1 MANKSFHLRWNNHL
15 QNLRTLFESIYNEQN
30 LVDVTLSCSDGM
42 LKAHKLVLSACSP
55 YFEAVFRDNP
65 CKHPVVI
72 LKGIQLQEM
81 QTLLEYMYIG
91 SVDVQEDDLEILLNV
106 ASELQVKGLVQK
118 QQPFANGNS
127 AGQPNERK
135 RRFDNDRRLNN
146 GKSEKHWKVETL
158 LSPDGLFY
166 NNKKSKNNT
175 NENSQNTEPI
185 EEESQSQNESNSS
198 QTLMESDSNQGA
210 MPLHPVIKEEPSGV
224 ESEGGGTC
232 DDVINAANMFH
243 PGAEAGVGA
252 DEKLQQQTALALLEH
267 HEETTFCLIC
277 NKNFHSRQ
285 NLRRHLQTH
294 TGEKPHRCDYC
305 DLSFLRLSHLQRHV
319 RVHTGERPYACTLC
333 PKQFSRSDK
342 LKSHMTMQ
350 HSGLTPTTDKK
361 PRGRP
366 RLHPMV
372 PTDFSLTMNNE
383 NSMFESAGMSMNA
396 LGLPGRFNDVTISPA
411 AAAAST

>member
-55 YFEAVFRDNP
+55 YFEAVFRENP
-65 CKHPVVI
+65 CKHPIVI
-72 LKGIQLQEM
+72 LKGIQLQEIK
-81 QTLLEYMYIG
+81 TLLEYMYIG
-91 SVDVQEDDLEILLNV
+91 SVDVLEDDLEVLLNV
-106 ASELQVKGLVQK
+106 ANELQVKGLVQK
-118 QQPFANGNS
+118 QQPFTNGNS
-127 AGQPNERK
+127 VPPNERK
-135 RRFDNDRRLNN
+135 RKLENERRLKDN

-166 NNKKSKNNT
+166 NKKSKNRND
-175 NENSQNTEPI
+175 ENNQNTEPI
-185 EEESQSQNESNSS
+185 EEESQSLNESNSN
-198 QTLMESDSNQGA
+198 QMMESDSNQG
-210 MPLHPVIKEEPSGV
+210 MPLHPVIKVESPD
-224 ESEGGGTC
+224 ESEGATC
-232 DDVINAANMFH
+232 DDVINSNVFH
-243 PGAEAGVGA
+243 ATSNDGEGAGGGE
-252 DEKLQQQTALALLEH
+252 DKQHQQTAQALLEH
-267 HEETTFCLIC
+267 HEESTFCLVC

-350 HSGLTPTTDKK
+350 HSGSTTTVDKK

-366 RLHPMV
+366 RIHPMV
-372 PTDFSLTMNNE
+372 PTDFSLGVNNE
-383 NSMFESAGMSMNA
+383 NSLFDSAAAGMALNA